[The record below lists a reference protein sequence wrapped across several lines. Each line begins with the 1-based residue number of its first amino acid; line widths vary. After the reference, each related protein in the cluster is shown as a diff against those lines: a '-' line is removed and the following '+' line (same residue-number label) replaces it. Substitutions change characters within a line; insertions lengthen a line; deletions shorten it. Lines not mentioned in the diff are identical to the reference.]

1 MTPKNWDEIDLGG
14 LTMEGSGDDD
24 NSTADKKQRRLHER
38 MDISNLLGVAID
50 KIDNIPVNVITHIM
64 TKDVDQKFKATIQ
77 DISEGGIRILSEGL
91 SYVNDILN
99 LNFSIGKRN
108 ITVRGIVRWVVT
120 DKGKDVL
127 GIEFINLNQNDSEF
141 LSSIHILLQ
150 RTLKRSPLPK

>member
-24 NSTADKKQRRLHER
+24 TSTADKKQQRLHKR

-50 KIDNIPVNVITHIM
+50 KIDHIPVNVMTHVM
-64 TKDVDQKFKATIQ
+64 TKDGGQKFKATIQ